1 MSKLYHCYF
10 YTYFSCMTYT
20 LYLISDSENKREKLV
35 DILLVI
41 LSRAW
46 TCITWHSSI
55 HYKEG
60 CITWHSSI
68 HYKEGCI
75 TQNMIS
81 YSIHWQKNCCT
92 LSITKQEFLKHHTRL
107 RYIDLPNLSMGIY
120 TYFPWTVYIKWLGS
134 CRIGSKDSIGFTYN

>member
-1 MSKLYHCYF
+1 
-10 YTYFSCMTYT
+10 
-20 LYLISDSENKREKLV
+20 LISDSENKREKLV

-75 TQNMIS
+75 TWHSSIHYKEGCITQNM
-81 YSIHWQKNCCT
+81 
-92 LSITKQEFLKHHTRL
+92 
-107 RYIDLPNLSMGIY
+107 
-120 TYFPWTVYIKWLGS
+120 
-134 CRIGSKDSIGFTYN
+134 